1 MTYIPFDALDEDDDD
16 EDDDDDDDDA
26 AAPLDKPLSLCT
38 PFPPDC
44 TAAAAAAI
52 SLAAASRVN
61 RV

>member
-16 EDDDDDDDDA
+16 EDDEDDDDA
-26 AAPLDKPLSLCT
+26 AALDEPLSLCT

-44 TAAAAAAI
+44 TAAAAAAM